1 MENAVGVA
9 VPHGEAPACTHLP
22 DEDVSSR
29 NDRFSGGRLHCD
41 LQQPRQPRDDVL
53 HHTDVVEAGD
63 DGAEEDDDGQHLEGE
78 QVLLVRRAEHELRAL
93 VGVAHERAHLVA
105 QEAEDR
111 QTAASAQYENSHQ
124 ELQAEPPQHRAEI
137 DL

>member
-1 MENAVGVA
+1 MSHYLANKDIA
-9 VPHGEAPACTHLP
+9 
-22 DEDVSSR
+22 SS
-29 NDRFSGGRLHCD
+29 NDRLSWRSFHGDLHE
-41 LQQPRQPRDDVL
+41 PGKPRDDVL
-53 HHTDVVEAGD
+53 HDADVVEAGD

-111 QTAASAQYENSHQ
+111 QTAARAQYENGHQ
-124 ELQAEPPQHRAEI
+124 ELQAEPPQHRPEV